1 MKHGEDTGY
10 YWILRYS
17 GFLFMLHFFHALL
30 IREWLSLVEIKQFY
44 SENVIIFG
52 LDTVRNRF
60 HPGCT

>member
-1 MKHGEDTGY
+1 MEKIPD
-10 YWILRYS
+10 II
-17 GFLFMLHFFHALL
+17 GFYDIPAFFPCFIFFHALL